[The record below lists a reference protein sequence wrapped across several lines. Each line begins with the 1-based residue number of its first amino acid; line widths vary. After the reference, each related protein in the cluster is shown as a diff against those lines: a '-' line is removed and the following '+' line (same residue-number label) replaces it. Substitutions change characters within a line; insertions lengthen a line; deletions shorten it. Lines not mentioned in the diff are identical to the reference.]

1 MPRLVVDA
9 FGTTVLVH
17 CADAD
22 RDRLSGQWARCLLPD
37 DTAVP
42 DDVPTLTHPGGE
54 LTDSHDYALA
64 SALTT
69 AAITDQAGERLM
81 FHACGLADPASG
93 RVAVLVA
100 ASGTGKTTAAVRL
113 SQAGLGYVSDE
124 TIAVDAD
131 DTVRRYPKPV
141 SVVIDPAV
149 PYAKSQHGP
158 DELAMTPAPDGDL
171 RAAAVVLLRRS
182 RDTPRAPELTA
193 VPLIDGLIELI
204 PQTSA
209 LPRIRQPL
217 RRLADLVASLGGP
230 WRLDY
235 CEIGEATDLVRTALT
250 SRRPPLGFVHHPPP
264 ATGDEDRSEA
274 KDDAATG
281 ARALRRGDYL
291 DAIEHDGRV
300 LLLRGNQP
308 IVLDGLGALAWLHAD
323 TEDFDRDDLLAL
335 ARESFGDHPDAE
347 RLVDEAVGELL
358 DHGVLRAH

>member
-22 RDRLSGQWARCLLPD
+22 RARLSGQWARCLLPD

-69 AAITDQAGERLM
+69 AAITDQAGQRLM

-209 LPRIRQPL
+209 LPRMRQPL

-264 ATGDEDRSEA
+264 ATGDADRSEA

-281 ARALRRGDYL
+281 ARALHRGDYL

-308 IVLDGLGALAWLHAD
+308 IVLDGLGALAWLHAA
-323 TEDFDRDDLLAL
+323 TEDFDRHDLLAL
-335 ARESFGDHPDAE
+335 ACESFGDHPDAE
-347 RLVDEAVGELL
+347 HLVDEAVGELL